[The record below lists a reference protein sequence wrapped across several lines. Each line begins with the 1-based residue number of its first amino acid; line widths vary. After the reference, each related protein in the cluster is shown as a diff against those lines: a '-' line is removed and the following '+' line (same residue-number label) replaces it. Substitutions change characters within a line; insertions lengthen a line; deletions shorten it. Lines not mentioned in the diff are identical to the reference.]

1 MDGAISSNLRLSNLL
16 IVSDKLSG
24 YYNCNI
30 FSDFIMSLYIFHL
43 TADSIQRTDVTLISP
58 IHGITVGE

>member
-30 FSDFIMSLYIFHL
+30 FNDFIMSLYILHL
-43 TADSIQRTDVTLISP
+43 TGWRPLFNAKKF
-58 IHGITVGE
+58 G